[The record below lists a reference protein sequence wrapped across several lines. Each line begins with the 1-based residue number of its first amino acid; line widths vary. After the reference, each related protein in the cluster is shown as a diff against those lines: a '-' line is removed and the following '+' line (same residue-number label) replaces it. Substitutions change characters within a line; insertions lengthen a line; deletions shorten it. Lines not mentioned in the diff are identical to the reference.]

1 MITVQDQ
8 RLACLYFSGSH
19 QLLVVD
25 VMKLT
30 TLPRARIDEQTPFE
44 ALFINTPKPV
54 ENDV

>member
-19 QLLVVD
+19 QLVVD